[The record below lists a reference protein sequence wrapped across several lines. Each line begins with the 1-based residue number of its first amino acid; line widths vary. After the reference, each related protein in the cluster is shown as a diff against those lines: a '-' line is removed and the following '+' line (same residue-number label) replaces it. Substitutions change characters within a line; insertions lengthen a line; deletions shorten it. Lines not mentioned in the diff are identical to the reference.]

1 MPEALRRR
9 RLAVVVLN
17 YRTPELVLACLASL
31 EAEVDA
37 ARDAVVVVDN
47 ASADGS
53 EQQIAE
59 EIERRGWSAWA
70 RLVCSARN
78 GGFSAGNNLGIGA
91 VDADAYL
98 LLNSDT
104 LVRPGA
110 LAELRQGLS
119 SDPRVGMVS
128 PRLEGPDGDPQ
139 RSCFRYHTPAS
150 ELIRGAATGVVTK
163 LLRPYVVSRPLDD
176 EPAVHEWTSFAAVMI
191 RKEVF
196 EAVGLLD
203 DGYFMYFEDTD
214 FCRRMRP
221 AGWKILHWPAA
232 RVVHTRGGSSEV
244 KSRVAARERPPAYLY
259 ASRARYFLKHYGRL
273 GLWFANAM
281 WSVGAVVDE
290 LRSLVQR
297 RRRVR
302 CSREGRDTWSG
313 AFARIPDARVESE
326 GRA

>member
-1 MPEALRRR
+1 MSEASRRR

-31 EAEVDA
+31 EGQVDG

-47 ASADGS
+47 ASGDGS
-53 EQQIAE
+53 ADHVASELA
-59 EIERRGWSAWA
+59 RRGWTGWA
-70 RLVCSARN
+70 RLVRSEQN
-78 GGFSAGNNLGIGA
+78 GGFSAGNNLGIES

-104 LVRPGA
+104 VVRPGA
-110 LAELRQGLS
+110 LADLLEGLA

-150 ELIRGAATGVVTK
+150 ELIRGAATGVVTR
-163 LLRPYVVSRPLDD
+163 LFRSYVVSQPLDD
-176 EPAVHEWTSFAAVMI
+176 APALHEWTSFAAVMI
-191 RKEVF
+191 KKEVF
-196 EAVGLLD
+196 DEVGLLD

-259 ASRARYFLKHYGRL
+259 ASRARYFLKHYGRV
-273 GLWFANAM
+273 GLWCANVM
-281 WSVGAVVDE
+281 WSLGACVDE
-290 LRSLVQR
+290 LRALVQR
-297 RRRVR
+297 RRRAR
-302 CSREGRDTWSG
+302 CDREGADTWSG
-313 AFARIPDARVESE
+313 AFARMPDAR
-326 GRA
+326 GGTRGGA